1 MSQLINVSEL
11 MTDPDFAQTLT
22 LRRTAGDYNTFGEWE
37 SETPVDSLVTGSWQ
51 KATEREIRQFDL
63 GEIKTEVRKLLTVTE
78 IKVSENDDK
87 LSDRLIWAKNSGR
100 YKVLKV
106 TDNSDNGF
114 YRAFAS
120 FEGTE

>member
-1 MSQLINVSEL
+1 MSGLINVSEL

-22 LRRTAGDYNTFGEWE
+22 LRRTEGSFNDYGEWE
-37 SETPVDSLVTGSWQ
+37 SSTPVDSSVTGAWQ
-51 KATEREIRQFDL
+51 KVTERDLAQLDL
-63 GEIKTEVRKLLTVTE
+63 GEIKQEVRRFLTVTE
-78 IKVSENDDK
+78 IKVSEDDDK
-87 LSDRLIWAKNSGR
+87 LSDRIIWAKNGGR

-114 YRAFAS
+114 YRAYAS